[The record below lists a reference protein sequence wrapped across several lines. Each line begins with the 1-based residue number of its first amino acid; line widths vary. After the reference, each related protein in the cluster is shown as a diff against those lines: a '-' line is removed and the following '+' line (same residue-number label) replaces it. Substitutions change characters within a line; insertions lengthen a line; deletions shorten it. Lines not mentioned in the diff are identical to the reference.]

1 MIVAMCRNRGIG
13 YDNGLPWKLRKD
25 MKYFKRMTIGDGNNC
40 VIMGKNT
47 WYSLR
52 TSITEPLP
60 KRDKIIMSSK
70 NIEIAKIHA
79 KKSGLKIKY
88 INTSPEKKKLSEK
101 YDVILNLEIVEH
113 VENLDLFLKSA
124 SDLLKK
130 NGRGG
135 FVSFVTAGDPD
146 FDTSLNI
153 VKSKEFSPI
162 CHHK

>member
-13 YDNGLPWKLRKD
+13 YDNGLPWKLRND

-70 NIEIAKIHA
+70 NIEIFTPRCELANNLHQVLDICDKNNY
-79 KKSGLKIKY
+79 K
-88 INTSPEKKKLSEK
+88 ECW
-101 YDVILNLEIVEH
+101 VI
-113 VENLDLFLKSA
+113 
-124 SDLLKK
+124 
-130 NGRGG
+130 G
-135 FVSFVTAGDPD
+135 
-146 FDTSLNI
+146 
-153 VKSKEFSPI
+153 
-162 CHHK
+162 